1 MLETNGATMLKKIL
15 AGVALAIGG
24 AVFVAPTASAAPED
38 NPFGPKD
45 STSSFVSAFDPA
57 AFSSNKSLIVSPFGT
72 SMQIDCWSFHA
83 RGSCSQNGRVLTEIR
98 IPAGSSEWDYRMLY
112 VYNPF

>member
-1 MLETNGATMLKKIL
+1 MLKKVL

-24 AVFVAPTASAAPED
+24 AALLAPTASAAPED
-38 NPFGPKD
+38 NPFGPTD
-45 STSSFVSAFDPA
+45 STANFVSAFDPA
-57 AFSSNKSLIVSPFGT
+57 AYGAASATSLIASPFGT
-72 SMQIDCWSFHA
+72 SRQIDCWSFHA

-98 IPAGSSEWDYRMLY
+98 IPAGSSEWDYRTLY

>member
-1 MLETNGATMLKKIL
+1 MLKKVL

-24 AVFVAPTASAAPED
+24 AVLLAPTASAAPED
-38 NPFGPKD
+38 NPFGPTD
-45 STSSFVSAFDPA
+45 STANFVSAFDPA
-57 AFSSNKSLIVSPFGT
+57 AYGAASATSLIASPFGT
-72 SMQIDCWSFHA
+72 SRQIDCWSFHA

-98 IPAGSSEWDYRMLY
+98 IPAGSSELDYRTLY

>member
-1 MLETNGATMLKKIL
+1 MLMKIL

-24 AVFVAPTASAAPED
+24 AVLVAPTASAAPDD

-45 STSSFVSAFDPA
+45 STANFVSAFDPA
-57 AFSSNKSLIVSPFGT
+57 AYGTASTKSLIVSPFGT
-72 SMQIDCWSFHA
+72 SQQIDCWSFHA

-98 IPAGSSEWDYRMLY
+98 IPAGSSEWNYRMLY
-112 VYNPF
+112 VYNPFG

>member
-1 MLETNGATMLKKIL
+1 MLKKVL

-24 AVFVAPTASAAPED
+24 AVLLAPTASAAPED
-38 NPFGPKD
+38 NPFGPTD
-45 STSSFVSAFDPA
+45 STANFVSAFDPA
-57 AFSSNKSLIVSPFGT
+57 AYGAASATSLIASPFGT
-72 SMQIDCWSFHA
+72 SRQIDCWSFHA

-98 IPAGSSEWDYRMLY
+98 IPAGSSEWDYRTLY

>member
-1 MLETNGATMLKKIL
+1 MLKKIL
-15 AGVALAIGG
+15 AGAALTIGVAVLA
-24 AVFVAPTASAAPED
+24 APTASAAPDD

-45 STSSFVSAFDPA
+45 STANFVSAFDPA
-57 AFSSNKSLIVSPFGT
+57 AYSGTSKNSWIISPFGT
-72 SMQIDCWSFHA
+72 SRQIDCSSFH
-83 RGSCSQNGRVLTEIR
+83 GQGWCTQNGRVLTQVR